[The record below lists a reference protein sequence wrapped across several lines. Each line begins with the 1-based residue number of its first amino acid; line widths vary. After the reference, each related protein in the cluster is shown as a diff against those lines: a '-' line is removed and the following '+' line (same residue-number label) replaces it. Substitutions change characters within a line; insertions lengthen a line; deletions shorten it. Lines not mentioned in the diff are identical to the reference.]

1 MFRQYRLQDF
11 RLRLVVLVYAITI
24 LGILVIG
31 SAAEEYQS
39 QQLLGMILGT
49 VAMLVLTL
57 MDYRILLNLSWV
69 LYAVNIVLS
78 LLLSYHIHRHK
89 SISPHGGIYEW
100 KTIFFNAHEISPNG
114 ALNLSEKYGGKSPQ
128 ELFLVSGPGI
138 GL

>member
-49 VAMLVLTL
+49 VAMLCA
-57 MDYRILLNLSWV
+57 DFDGLSHF
-69 LYAVNIVLS
+69 AQ
-78 LLLSYHIHRHK
+78 
-89 SISPHGGIYEW
+89 
-100 KTIFFNAHEISPNG
+100 
-114 ALNLSEKYGGKSPQ
+114 SELGVICSEYYFAACSKICR
-128 ELFLVSGPGI
+128 V
-138 GL
+138 

>member
-69 LYAVNIVLS
+69 LYAVNIILLLVLS
-78 LLLSYHIHRHK
+78 IK
-89 SISPHGGIYEW
+89 VFAK
-100 KTIFFNAHEISPNG
+100 KTMR
-114 ALNLSEKYGGKSPQ
+114 
-128 ELFLVSGPGI
+128 LFINVYTPART
-138 GL
+138 

>member
-69 LYAVNIVLS
+69 LYAVPS
-78 LLLSYHIHRHK
+78 A
-89 SISPHGGIYEW
+89 G
-100 KTIFFNAHEISPNG
+100 
-114 ALNLSEKYGGKSPQ
+114 
-128 ELFLVSGPGI
+128 
-138 GL
+138 

>member
-57 MDYRILLNLSWV
+57 MDYLHF
-69 LYAVNIVLS
+69 AQ
-78 LLLSYHIHRHK
+78 
-89 SISPHGGIYEW
+89 
-100 KTIFFNAHEISPNG
+100 
-114 ALNLSEKYGGKSPQ
+114 SELGVICSEYYFAACSKICR
-128 ELFLVSGPGI
+128 V
-138 GL
+138 